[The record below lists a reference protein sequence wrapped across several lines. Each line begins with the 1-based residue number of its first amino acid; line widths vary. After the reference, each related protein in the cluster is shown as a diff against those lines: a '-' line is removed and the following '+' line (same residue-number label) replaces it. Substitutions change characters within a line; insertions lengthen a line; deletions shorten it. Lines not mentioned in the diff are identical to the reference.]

1 MTQPEEYSG
10 PPRSAEE
17 LFEPNAGKPDDADR
31 FLDRPQRTADPK
43 ALRKKALS
51 DKQKELS
58 EENDLKAV
66 LATPEGVRFIA
77 RLIGGPCGWNLPYY
91 HASNSVMCEV
101 AGRRS
106 IGYQLEQWI
115 SDCDLE
121 LWFRVRRELELL
133 RPKPRSSEKGKS

>member
-1 MTQPEEYSG
+1 MLPEEYAG
-10 PPRSAEE
+10 PARSAEE
-17 LFEPNAGKPDDADR
+17 LFDPAAKADSTDQ

-43 ALRKKALS
+43 ALKKKALT
-51 DKQKELS
+51 DKQRELS

-121 LWFRVRRELELL
+121 LWFRVRRELEMI
-133 RPKPRSSEKGKS
+133 RPKPEMSKRKP